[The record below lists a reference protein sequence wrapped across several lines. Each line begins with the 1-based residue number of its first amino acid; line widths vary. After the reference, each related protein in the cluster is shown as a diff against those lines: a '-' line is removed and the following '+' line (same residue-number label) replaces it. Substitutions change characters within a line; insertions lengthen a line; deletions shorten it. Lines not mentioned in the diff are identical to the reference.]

1 MYTQSKQEQG
11 AHLMEFL
18 YSFSLSHHCKAEEE
32 KLGPPSVDRG
42 GKQGMQDT
50 NSDVTYFTF
59 HFLALSPFPTN
70 TSRYLLEGRRKVNNT
85 GKTGA
90 PQPQPG
96 CFRALTGRERKK
108 KKRYM
113 FCTIKHV
120 CTLTHKYLYL
130 HTYIHSNS
138 MNIDFR

>member
-11 AHLMEFL
+11 VHLMEFSL
-18 YSFSLSHHCKAEEE
+18 LFFSFSLVKSRRSHLAPEVNC
-32 KLGPPSVDRG
+32 R
-42 GKQGMQDT
+42 GKQGCKT

-59 HFLALSPFPTN
+59 HSLALFSFFHKYKPIVT
-70 TSRYLLEGRRKVNNT
+70 RRPAGEMNNL
-85 GKTGA
+85 GKTVA
-90 PQPQPG
+90 PPSSPTS
-96 CFRALTGRERKK
+96 CFRLRQVESAR
-108 KKRYM
+108 KRYM

-120 CTLTHKYLYL
+120 CTLTHKYIYL